1 MKFTLISLVLI
12 LVLVPA
18 CSRQATLS
26 TLTPTPHPT
35 LPSTATTTAPGV
47 TTVPSKTTTFAPTL
61 TLRSTPLATETPVPL
76 PSPTSTPTLQPVEGY
91 SPLLYCGAAF
101 YPAGFTPDGKSLVGI
116 FQKMDTAGV
125 SLQLLDMEAMAAK
138 TLLKTDENITAAA
151 LSPDGQTFAWALP
164 DFSIQLI
171 HLPDGKITAALT
183 GHTGAIYALLFSPD
197 GNRLYSTSADWSI
210 MVWDIVRQVRQTS
223 FQPVFLD
230 ANVPGEVQGLGIS
243 SDGTTLITIPTYGNP
258 RAWDTTTFKQLG
270 EYRAGTVAGYTGSH
284 ASFSPDGKYLAI
296 GFASGPSD
304 TTLWRVADTTQ
315 LWSGGMMAGFA
326 FSPDARLFAHTE
338 QDENNRNHIVIRSA
352 DGQTVIQTIPALS
365 DAAITQLMFSPDSRM
380 LVWMDSPV
388 LRFWDI
394 AGKRL
399 LNTYVAPCQ

>member
-1 MKFTLISLVLI
+1 MIMNNKPIHPLAQFLRLACLLALVLAGCGSP
-12 LVLVPA
+12 PA
-18 CSRQATLS
+18 PLTSSGLL
-26 TLTPTPHPT
+26 TLTPT
-35 LPSTATTTAPGV
+35 
-47 TTVPSKTTTFAPTL
+47 
-61 TLRSTPLATETPVPL
+61 STPLPE
-76 PSPTSTPTLQPVEGY
+76 
-91 SPLLYCGAAF
+91 CGAAF
-101 YPAGFTPDGKSLVGI
+101 SPAGFTPDGKSLVGV
-116 FQKMDTAGV
+116 FQRMDTPGV
-125 SLQLLDMEAMAAK
+125 ALQLLDIKTMAAK
-138 TLLKTDENITAAA
+138 TLLKTDEYVNAAA
-151 LSPDGQTFAWALP
+151 LSPNGQTFAWALP

-171 HLPDGKITAALT
+171 HLPDGKITATLT

-197 GNRLYSTSADWSI
+197 GSRLYSTSADWSI
-210 MVWDIVRQVRQTS
+210 MVWDVAGQVKQAS

-230 ANVPGEVQGLGIS
+230 NNVPGEVQGLGIS
-243 SDGTTLITIPTYGNP
+243 PDGKTLITIPTYGNP
-258 RAWDTTTFKQLG
+258 RAWDTATFKQVG
-270 EYRAGTVAGYTGSH
+270 EYRGGMVAGYTGSH
-284 ASFSPDGKYLAI
+284 ASYSPDGKYLAI

-365 DAAITQLMFSPDSRM
+365 DAAIMQLMFSPDSRM

-388 LRFWDI
+388 LRFWDV
-394 AGKRL
+394 ASKRL